1 MMRSTDEV
9 SSRNSVKTE
18 FHQESPIV
26 SKGIFNTE
34 NVYSSDTAN
43 DIRKDINIT
52 DMMYSLMHQV
62 FTTKKRNNFDIPTC
76 GIQAGGD
83 CRRAMLQT
91 RGFASQPTVLL
102 DLQTGC
108 PAGCSAGL
116 RQES

>member
-52 DMMYSLMHQV
+52 DMMYSLMHQI
-62 FTTKKRNNFDIPTC
+62 FTTKKKKQF
-76 GIQAGGD
+76 
-83 CRRAMLQT
+83 
-91 RGFASQPTVLL
+91 
-102 DLQTGC
+102 
-108 PAGCSAGL
+108 
-116 RQES
+116 